1 MLLSLAMLPTTRG
14 VGFFPDLHK
23 RCIAVECKSEL
34 QVEMPMGKRRVCWFQ
49 CQSLWARTV
58 PFIIFLPLPTSS
70 TLIRLPVHLKRNVN
84 TRQSP
89 AFLSTSICFLIVCL
103 LGCKWMLDVNECCHL
118 SLSGQPLDEAS
129 VSASS
134 KADVIPIN
142 YSENCIISGPSWG
155 DSLSPTSP
163 FELRLFRYLIRATLY
178 VLASCWYK

>member
-1 MLLSLAMLPTTRG
+1 MLVSMSVPLSQNCSLYYLSTIANKFYFDQVTSASKEKCKYLA
-14 VGFFPDLHK
+14 VSS
-23 RCIAVECKSEL
+23 I
-34 QVEMPMGKRRVCWFQ
+34 
-49 CQSLWARTV
+49 SL
-58 PFIIFLPLPTSS
+58 
-70 TLIRLPVHLKRNVN
+70 
-84 TRQSP
+84 
-89 AFLSTSICFLIVCL
+89 TSICFLIVCL

-178 VLASCWYK
+178 VLASCWYKQPKNVNGSGKVPVDTSSCFQLYGWFC